1 MGPLEHWVV
10 TSSADCSHTDTTDS
24 TEDAHRWSGS
34 GSNIASS
41 EESFYIVDGILLRSQ
56 YLLSYDTRIWLLCH
70 YDENAAEQRSP
81 GN

>member
-34 GSNIASS
+34 GSNIAYS
-41 EESFYIVDGILLRSQ
+41 EESFYICFQLPATFL
-56 YLLSYDTRIWLLCH
+56 LLCK
-70 YDENAAEQRSP
+70 ENIEELE
-81 GN
+81 